1 LTQAEIRSHSA
12 RMRPKRK
19 WKTAVFKA
27 MGYDEK
33 LTLCK
38 RPEQLENISGQSWNE
53 INQHLGT
60 AAHSLPELVNQL
72 SMKRYGHNVTVG
84 DCFCGGGSI
93 PFEAARMGCDVYASD
108 LNPIA
113 GLLTWADL
121 HICGA
126 SAEELAEIRAFQQKA
141 VRRGRQENP

>member
-1 LTQAEIRSHSA
+1 
-12 RMRPKRK
+12 
-19 WKTAVFKA
+19 
-27 MGYDEK
+27 
-33 LTLCK
+33 
-38 RPEQLENISGQSWNE
+38 
-53 INQHLGT
+53 
-60 AAHSLPELVNQL
+60 
-72 SMKRYGHNVTVG
+72 MKRYGHNVTVG

-126 SAEELAEIRAFQQKA
+126 SAEELAEIRAFQQKVYDA
-141 VRRGRQENP
+141 VDREIRELGIEENEKGDRAVSYLYCVEARCPECGKRVPLAPSWVIGKGTKTVAKLIPDGDGYQL